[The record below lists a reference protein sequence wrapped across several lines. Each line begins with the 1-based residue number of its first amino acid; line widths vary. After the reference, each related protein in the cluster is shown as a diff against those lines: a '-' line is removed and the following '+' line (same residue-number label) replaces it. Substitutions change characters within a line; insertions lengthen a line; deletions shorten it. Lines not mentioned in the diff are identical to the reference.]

1 MKQHTFRRILRY
13 LLPKWF
19 LLIFV
24 LLFSTASVLLNLYTT
39 VLIGEGVDYI
49 VGMGDVDFDAIARVA
64 AIFAAAI
71 GGIFIAEYART
82 TLTNRLAFSVVRKI
96 RLDAVTKL
104 NRVPVR
110 YVDGSSRGDL
120 ISRVVTD
127 VSDLSDGL
135 LMGFAQLFTGVVTIV
150 ATLVIMFLYRWEIAL
165 IVVVMTPLSLFVAY
179 FVAKNTYKHFKAQS
193 ETRGEMTSLVEEM
206 VGGQKTVKAFS
217 MEEKL
222 ETRFDGINQKLKK
235 AGTKAVFFSA
245 VTNPATRFVNNLV
258 YLVVA
263 VVGAY
268 ISIDTAGAF
277 SVGMLLTFLLY
288 ANKYTKPFNEISGVV
303 TELQSAF
310 AAANRVLEVVEQPA
324 EEPDEPGALSFTPKG
339 AVEIDGISFS
349 YRPDTELIKDFTLSV
364 PAGSR
369 VAIVGKTGCGKT
381 TLINLLMRFYDVT
394 GGEIRVDGVPVRQMK
409 RDSLRESYGMVL
421 QETWLKRATVR
432 ENIAYGNP
440 EASLEEVIAAAKAA
454 HAHSFIKRLPA
465 GYDTVVGDDYG
476 SLSEG
481 QKQLLCIA
489 RAMLVRPPMLILDEA
504 TSSIDTLTE
513 AKIQAAF
520 EQMMKGRTSF
530 VVAHRL
536 STIRTAD
543 VILVMERGKI
553 LEQGTHEALLKKNGA
568 YAALY
573 NSQFGA
579 V

>member
-268 ISIDTAGAF
+268 NSIDTAGAF

-381 TLINLLMRFYDVT
+381 TFINLLMRFYDVT

>member
-245 VTNPATRFVNNLV
+245 VTNLATRFANNLV

-381 TLINLLMRFYDVT
+381 TFINLLMRFYDVT

>member
-381 TLINLLMRFYDVT
+381 TFINLLMRFYDVT

-530 VVAHRL
+530 VVAHHL

>member
-288 ANKYTKPFNEISGVV
+288 ANKFTKPFNEISGVV

-381 TLINLLMRFYDVT
+381 TFINLLMRFYDVT

>member
-258 YLVVA
+258 VA

-381 TLINLLMRFYDVT
+381 TFINLLMRFYDVT

>member
-1 MKQHTFRRILRY
+1 MKNQTLKSVLRY
-13 LLPKWF
+13 VKPKWF
-19 LLIFV
+19 LLLLV
-24 LLFSTASVLLNLYTT
+24 LLFSAASVLLTLYTT
-39 VLIGEGVDYI
+39 VLIGNGVDQI
-49 VGMGDVDFDAIARVA
+49 VGVSAVNFREIGKIALMLGCTVA
-64 AIFAAAI
+64 
-71 GGIFIAEYART
+71 GIFVAEYART
-82 TLTNRLAFSVVRKI
+82 ALTNRLTFSVVRQI
-96 RLDAVTKL
+96 RLDAVTKI
-104 NRVPVR
+104 NRVPVKFI
-110 YVDGSSRGDL
+110 DGSSRGDL
-120 ISRVVTD
+120 ISRVITD

-135 LMGFAQLFTGVVTIV
+135 LMGFTQLFTGIVTIV
-150 ATLVIMFLYRWEIAL
+150 ATLVIMFVLRWEIAL
-165 IVVVMTPLSLFVAY
+165 IVFLLTPLSLFVAY
-179 FVAKNTYKHFKAQS
+179 FVAKNTFRHFRAQS
-193 ETRGEMTSLVEEM
+193 ETRGAMTALVEEM

-217 MEEKL
+217 QEKKL
-222 ETRFDGINQKLKK
+222 EERFDDINQKLKK
-235 AGTKAVFFSA
+235 VGTKAVFFSS

-268 ISIDTAGAF
+268 ISIDTGGVF
-277 SVGMLLTFLLY
+277 SVGMLTMFLLY
-288 ANKYTKPFNEISGVV
+288 AGKYTKPFNEISGVV

-310 AAANRVLEVVEQPA
+310 AAAKRVFEIIGQPSEAPDLPDAVELDA
-324 EEPDEPGALSFTPKG
+324 KG
-339 AVEIDGISFS
+339 AVEIDDAAFS
-349 YRPDTELIKDFTLSV
+349 YTPETELIKHFNLSV

-381 TLINLLMRFYDVT
+381 TFINLLMRFYDVT
-394 GGEIRVDGVPVRQMK
+394 EGEIRVDGTPIKAIR
-409 RDSLRESYGMVL
+409 RNSLRENYGMVL

-432 ENIAYGNP
+432 ENIAYGKP
-440 EASLEEVIAAAKAA
+440 DATEEEIVAAAKAA
-454 HAHSFIKRLPA
+454 YAHSFIKRLPN

-520 EQMMKGRTSF
+520 EAMMKGRTSF

-543 VILVMERGKI
+543 VILVMDKGRI
-553 LEQGTHEALLKKNGA
+553 LEQGTHDELLRRNGA

-573 NSQFGA
+573 NSQFGG
-579 V
+579 

>member
-288 ANKYTKPFNEISGVV
+288 ANKFTKPFNEISGVV

-381 TLINLLMRFYDVT
+381 TFINLLMRFYDVT

-409 RDSLRESYGMVL
+409 RDSLRESYGM
-421 QETWLKRATVR
+421 ETWLKRATVR

>member
-339 AVEIDGISFS
+339 AVEMAGISFS

-369 VAIVGKTGCGKT
+369 VAIVGRTGCGKT
-381 TLINLLMRFYDVT
+381 TFINLLMRFYDVT

>member
-64 AIFAAAI
+64 TIFAAAI

-381 TLINLLMRFYDVT
+381 TFINLLMRFYDVT

>member
-49 VGMGDVDFDAIARVA
+49 VGMGDVDFDAIARIA

-381 TLINLLMRFYDVT
+381 TFINLLMRFYDVT

>member
-369 VAIVGKTGCGKT
+369 VGKTGCGKT
-381 TLINLLMRFYDVT
+381 TFINLLMRFYDVT

>member
-110 YVDGSSRGDL
+110 YVDGSSRGNL

-381 TLINLLMRFYDVT
+381 TFINLLMRFYDVT

>member
-179 FVAKNTYKHFKAQS
+179 FVAKNTYKHFKGQS

-381 TLINLLMRFYDVT
+381 TFINLLMRFYDVT

>member
-82 TLTNRLAFSVVRKI
+82 TFTNRLAFSVVRKI

-206 VGGQKTVKAFS
+206 VGGQKMVKAFS

-381 TLINLLMRFYDVT
+381 TFINLLMRFYDVT

>member
-381 TLINLLMRFYDVT
+381 TFINLLMRFYDVT

-440 EASLEEVIAAAKAA
+440 KASLEEVIAAAKAA

>member
-245 VTNPATRFVNNLV
+245 VTNPATRFVNNRV

-381 TLINLLMRFYDVT
+381 TFINLLMRFYDVT

>member
-245 VTNPATRFVNNLV
+245 VTNPVTRFVNNLV

-381 TLINLLMRFYDVT
+381 TFINLLMRFYDVT

>member
-324 EEPDEPGALSFTPKG
+324 EEPDEPDALSFTPKG

-381 TLINLLMRFYDVT
+381 TFINLLMRFYDVT

>member
-82 TLTNRLAFSVVRKI
+82 TLTNRLAFSAVRKI

-381 TLINLLMRFYDVT
+381 TFINLLMRFYDVT

>member
-288 ANKYTKPFNEISGVV
+288 AKKYTKPFHEISGVV

-381 TLINLLMRFYDVT
+381 TFINLLMRFYDVT